1 MKSFEYSGM
10 WWLPTQQEHKVP
22 GIARFADDDRINLAL
37 NGLLEPEQGSGLP
50 DLPLK
55 KYPLILGLTDEGLAI
70 TLFDCFDTNLTISLG
85 GDSKQQCLAHV
96 AYLGAHLT
104 VPQEMRFNKIDACY
118 SYLPQWAGVFPFRG
132 FQKPF
137 DEIRAFTTKGVISVH
152 PTRPL
157 GIEWIAETELAE
169 AVCVTIES
177 QEALSLEEWNVQFIF
192 PLQNLLSLAT
202 QRPNFL
208 VSLQAYIKQNVVTQ
222 SDTDLSEI
230 PVQIVYPPAFV
241 PFAPSRTVFP
251 GTILFSLQEIAD
263 DFSNMMDSWLNVAD
277 ELNSVC
283 SLFFGVQYTKLY
295 LDQRFL
301 FIAQAAEVYQSRRT
315 ERLYLPENEF
325 QDLIQIILAGCPE
338 AHRDWLEEKIH
349 YSNRPTFRRHLKDL
363 ADKVADIMLP
373 LIRERGYN
381 KSTFTNIVYNTRN
394 YLTHHTRELNPEA
407 AQGDELFFITQY
419 LSITVQACLFYELGF
434 TTQRCI
440 EMFRKHEVY
449 QYLLRQQP
457 YSS

>member
-10 WWLPTQQEHKVP
+10 WWLPTQQENKVL
-22 GIARFADDDRINLAL
+22 GIASFAEDDRINLAL
-37 NGLLEPEQGSGLP
+37 DGLLVPERDGGLP
-50 DLPLK
+50 DLPFK
-55 KYPLILGLTDEGLAI
+55 KHPLILGLTNDGLAI
-70 TLFDCFDTNLTISLG
+70 TLFDCFDTSLTLSLG
-85 GDSKQQCLAHV
+85 GNSKQQCLAHV

-104 VPQEMRFNKIDACY
+104 EPQEIRFNKIGACF
-118 SYLPQWAGVFPFRG
+118 SHLPEWAGVFPIRG
-132 FQKPF
+132 FQNTF

-169 AVCVTIES
+169 AVCITIES
-177 QEALSLEEWNVQFIF
+177 QEALSLEEWNVQYVF

-208 VSLQAYIKQNVVTQ
+208 VSLRAYIKQNVVTQ
-222 SDTDLSEI
+222 SDIDLAEI
-230 PVQIVYPPAFV
+230 SVQIVYLPAFV

-251 GTILFSLQEIAD
+251 GIILFSLQEIAD
-263 DFSNMMDSWLNVAD
+263 DFSNLMDSWLNVAD
-277 ELNSVC
+277 GLDSVC

-325 QDLIQIILAGCPE
+325 QDLIQVILAGCPE
-338 AHRDWLEEKIH
+338 AHRGWLEDKIR
-349 YSNRPTFRRHLKDL
+349 YSNKPTFRRHLKDL
-363 ADKVADIMLP
+363 VDKVANILLP
-373 LIRERGYN
+373 LIRERGYD
-381 KSTFTNIVYNTRN
+381 KSTFTDIVYNTRN
-394 YLTHHTRELNPEA
+394 YLTHHTNELKPKA

-419 LSITVQACLFYELGF
+419 LSITVQVCLLYELGF
-434 TTQRCI
+434 TPQRCI
-440 EMFRKHEVY
+440 EMFRKHEIY
-449 QYLLRQQP
+449 QYLLR
-457 YSS
+457 